1 MNILVTRHDKIGDF
15 ITVLPLLRILKTNTS
30 HRVLVLVSKVN
41 YELARSI
48 EYIDDVILYNN
59 DAFALIK
66 KIRDKKID
74 TSISC
79 FIDTRLG
86 VILALSAI
94 KNRISPATKLAQ
106 IFFNKTVKQRRRQVK
121 KTEWEY
127 NIDLLKEFSADIDCT
142 VFRPLLSFQASIPA
156 SNVKIV
162 AFHPGFGGSSEGN
175 LQLDDYLRL
184 AQSIAGL
191 AGIKVA
197 FTFGPDDGESK
208 EYIKANINF
217 PAEIID
223 SKMSL
228 VDFCKLLASFD
239 TLVSTS
245 TGPMHLAGAL
255 NIKTLSFFG
264 DSLFASSKRWA
275 TISDREKQTNIEVPQ
290 DYDNAFYQSVENSL
304 SKIIKTKV

>member
-15 ITVLPLLRILKTNTS
+15 ITVLPLLKILKTNTS
-30 HRVLVLVSKVN
+30 HKILVLVSKVN
-41 YELARSI
+41 YELACSI
-48 EYIDDVILYNN
+48 EYIDEVILYDNN
-59 DAFALIK
+59 AFTLIK
-66 KIRDKKID
+66 NIRDKKID

-86 VILALSAI
+86 LILALSSI

-106 IFFNKTVKQRRRQVK
+106 IFFNNSIKQRRGQVK

-142 VFRPLLSFQASIPA
+142 VQRPLLSFQASTPA
-156 SNVKIV
+156 SNEKII

-175 LQLDDYLRL
+175 LKLDDYLHL
-184 AQSIAGL
+184 AQSISEL
-191 AGIKVA
+191 AGIKII

-208 EYIKANINF
+208 KYIKANINF

-223 SKMSL
+223 SQMSL
-228 VDFCKLLASFD
+228 VDFCKLLASVD

-275 TISDREKQTNIEVPQ
+275 TISDRKKQTNIEVPI
-290 DYDNAFYQSVENSL
+290 DYDKAFYQSVENKL
-304 SKIIKTKV
+304 SKIIMAL